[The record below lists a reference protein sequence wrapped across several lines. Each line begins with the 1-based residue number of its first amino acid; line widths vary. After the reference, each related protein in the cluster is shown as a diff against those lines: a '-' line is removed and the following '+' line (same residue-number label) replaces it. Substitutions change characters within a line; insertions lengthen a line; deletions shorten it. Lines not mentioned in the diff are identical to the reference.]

1 MPFEIIT
8 PIVQN
13 VTTTGTT
20 LGCEVRTTS
29 TSSISGNE
37 TSYLDE
43 GFESIAIG
51 DQIILIHPEQFTQ
64 RLMRMKN

>member
-1 MPFEIIT
+1 MPFEVIT

-29 TSSISGNE
+29 SASISGNE
-37 TSYLDE
+37 TSI
-43 GFESIAIG
+43 S
-51 DQIILIHPEQFTQ
+51 
-64 RLMRMKN
+64 